1 MSPLHRSK
9 ILHEKSKHLTNWL
22 EFTEIDYQDE
32 AGQSRSWEAVHRR
45 FRNEAAIIVAQLQ
58 PSGKYI
64 LVRQFRPPTGGYVLE
79 FPAGLVDS
87 GETPAEATLRELS
100 EETGYQGIVRLVTEP
115 MYSSPGML
123 GEACR
128 FVFVDVDENLPTN
141 KSPQPHTEPGEFL
154 DVYVVNPSGIS
165 NLMKKE
171 EMRTSHVDIKLFAF
185 LKICFHLRKND

>member
-1 MSPLHRSK
+1 MPPFHRSK
-9 ILHEKSKHLTNWL
+9 ILHEESKHLTNWL
-22 EFTEIDYQDE
+22 EFTEIDYEDE
-32 AGQSRSWEAVHRR
+32 AGQRRSWEAVHRR
-45 FRNEAAIIVAQLQ
+45 SRNEAAIIVAQLR

-87 GETPAEATLRELS
+87 GETPAEAALRELS
-100 EETGYQGIVRLVTEP
+100 EETGYQGVVRRVTEP

-141 KSPQPHTEPGEFL
+141 KSPQPHSEPSEFL
-154 DVYVVNPSGIS
+154 DVYVVDPSEIS
-165 NLMKKE
+165 NLMKKKE
-171 EMRTSHVDIKLFAF
+171 IRTSHVDIKLFAF
-185 LKICFHLRKND
+185 FKDLFPSSEE

>member
-1 MSPLHRSK
+1 MPPLHRSR
-9 ILHEKSKHLTNWL
+9 ILQEKPKHLTNWL

-32 AGQSRSWEAVHRR
+32 FGQRRSWEAVHRR
-45 FRNEAAIIVAQLQ
+45 SRNEAAIIVAQLR

-87 GETPAEATLRELS
+87 GETPAEAALRELS
-100 EETGYQGIVRLVTEP
+100 EETGYQGVVRRVTEP

-123 GEACR
+123 GEVCR
-128 FVFVDVDENLPTN
+128 LAFIDVDENLPIN
-141 KSPQPHTEPGEFL
+141 KSPQPHSEPGEFL
-154 DVYVVNPSGIS
+154 DVYVVDPSEIS

-171 EMRTSHVDIKLFAF
+171 EMKTSHVDIKLFAF
-185 LKICFHLRKND
+185 FKDLFPSLEE

>member
-1 MSPLHRSK
+1 MPPLYRSR
-9 ILHEKSKHLTNWL
+9 ILQEKPKYLTNWL

-32 AGQSRSWEAVHRR
+32 AGQRRSWEAVHRR
-45 FRNEAAIIVAQLQ
+45 SRNEAAIIVAQLR

-87 GETPAEATLRELS
+87 GETPAEAALRELS
-100 EETGYQGIVRLVTEP
+100 EETGYQGVVRRVTDI

-128 FVFVDVDENLPTN
+128 LAFIDVDENLPIN
-141 KSPQPHTEPGEFL
+141 KSPQPHSEPGEFL
-154 DVYVVNPSGIS
+154 DVYVVDPSEIS

-171 EMRTSHVDIKLFAF
+171 EMRTSHVDIKLFTF
-185 LKICFHLRKND
+185 FKDLFPSLEE

>member
-1 MSPLHRSK
+1 MPPLHRSR
-9 ILHEKSKHLTNWL
+9 ILQEKPKHLTNWL

-32 AGQSRSWEAVHRR
+32 VGQRRSWEAVHRR
-45 FRNEAAIIVAQLQ
+45 SRNEAAIIVAQLR

-87 GETPAEATLRELS
+87 GETPAEAALRELS
-100 EETGYQGIVRLVTEP
+100 EETGYQGVVRRVTEP

-128 FVFVDVDENLPTN
+128 LAFIDVDENLPIN
-141 KSPQPHTEPGEFL
+141 KSPQPHSEPGEFL
-154 DVYVVNPSGIS
+154 DVYVVDPSEIS

-185 LKICFHLRKND
+185 FKDWFPSSEE

>member
-9 ILHEKSKHLTNWL
+9 ILHEESKHLTNWL
-22 EFTEIDYQDE
+22 EFTEIDYEDE
-32 AGQSRSWEAVHRR
+32 AGHRRSWEAVYRR
-45 FRNEAAIIVAQLQ
+45 SRNEAAIIVAQLR

-87 GETPAEATLRELS
+87 GETPAGAALRELS
-100 EETGYQGIVRLVTEP
+100 EETGYQGVVRRVTEP

-128 FVFVDVDENLPTN
+128 LAFIDVDENLPIN
-141 KSPQPHTEPGEFL
+141 KSPQPHSEPGEFL
-154 DVYVVNPSGIS
+154 DVYVVDPSEIS
-165 NLMKKE
+165 NLMTKE

-185 LKICFHLRKND
+185 FKDLFPSLEE

>member
-1 MSPLHRSK
+1 MPPLHRSK

-32 AGQSRSWEAVHRR
+32 AGQRRSWEAVHRR
-45 FRNEAAIIVAQLQ
+45 SRNEAAIIVAQLR

-87 GETPAEATLRELS
+87 GETPAEAALRELS
-100 EETGYQGIVRLVTEP
+100 EETGYQGVVRKVTEP

-128 FVFVDVDENLPTN
+128 FVFVDVDENLPIN

-154 DVYVVNPSGIS
+154 DVYAVNSAEIS

-185 LKICFHLRKND
+185 FKDLFPSSEE